1 MADWLEIL
9 LLAVASA
16 FWPTL
21 ILVVVVALR
30 LDHPIRILVFF
41 VAGALLTTISIGLA
55 IVFALD
61 GTSLATGTNRSL
73 SAAVY
78 LVAGV
83 LSLLAAGA
91 LWRIAGRP
99 RKPKPPR
106 TKPSLAERSVE
117 RGAPVAFVA
126 GIVLNIIPG
135 TFPFV
140 ALVDIAKLDV
150 GNAAKVATVVVFYVI
165 MLAFAE
171 VPIVAYLVAPE
182 RTILATNAFNDW
194 LSRNGKHLAAGILAV
209 VGLYLVARGLVKL

>member
-30 LDHPIRILVFF
+30 LEHPTRILVFF

-61 GTSLATGTNRSL
+61 GTSVATGSNRSL
-73 SAAVY
+73 DAGIY
-78 LVAGV
+78 LVVGV

-91 LWRIAGRP
+91 LWQSGRRP

-106 TKPSLAERSVE
+106 TRPSLAERSIE
-117 RGAPVAFVA
+117 RGAPVAFATGV
-126 GIVLNIIPG
+126 VLNIIPG

-150 GNAAKVATVVVFYVI
+150 GNASKVAAVVVFYVI

-182 RTILATNAFNDW
+182 RTIAATNAFNDW
-194 LSRNGKHLAAGILAV
+194 LSRNGRSVAAVALAA
-209 VGLYLVARGLVKL
+209 VGLYLVVRGLVRL

>member
-1 MADWLEIL
+1 VTDWLEIL

-30 LDHPIRILVFF
+30 LEHPIRILVFF

-55 IVFALD
+55 IVFALE
-61 GTSLATGTNRSL
+61 GTSLASGSNRSIG
-73 SAAVY
+73 AGVY
-78 LVAGV
+78 LVAGA
-83 LSLLAAGA
+83 LSLAAAGV
-91 LWRIAGRP
+91 LWRSARRP
-99 RKPKPPR
+99 RKPKPPK
-106 TKPSLAERSVE
+106 TQPSLAERSVE

-150 GNAAKVATVVVFYVI
+150 GDAAKVAAVVVFYVI

-171 VPIVAYLVAPE
+171 VPIVAYLIAPA
-182 RTILATNAFNDW
+182 RTISATNAFNDW
-194 LSRNGKHLAAGILAV
+194 LTRNGRRVAAVVLAV
-209 VGLYLVARGLVKL
+209 VGAYLVVRGLLRL

>member
-1 MADWLEIL
+1 VPNWLEIL

-30 LDHPIRILVFF
+30 LEHPIRILVFF

-55 IVFALD
+55 IVFTLD
-61 GTSLATGTNRSL
+61 GTTVASGSSRSV
-73 SAAVY
+73 SAGIY
-78 LVAGV
+78 LVAGL

-91 LWRIAGRP
+91 LWRIGGRP

-106 TKPSLAERSVE
+106 TTPSLAERSVE
-117 RGAPVAFVA
+117 RGAPVAFAA
-126 GIVLNIIPG
+126 GVVLNIIPG

-140 ALVDIAKLDV
+140 ALVDIARLDV
-150 GNAAKVATVVVFYVI
+150 GDAAKVASVVVFYGI

-171 VPIVAYLVAPE
+171 VPIVAYSIAPE
-182 RTILATNAFNDW
+182 RTIAATNAFNDW
-194 LSRNGKHLAAGILAV
+194 LSRNGRRVAAAMLAV
-209 VGLYLVARGLVKL
+209 VGLYLAVRGLVRL

>member
-1 MADWLEIL
+1 MGDWLEIL

-30 LDHPIRILVFF
+30 LEHPIRILVYF

-55 IVFALD
+55 IVFTLQ
-61 GTSLATGTNRSL
+61 GTSAASGSNRSV

-78 LVAGV
+78 LVAGF
-83 LSLLAAGA
+83 LSLLTAAA
-91 LWRIAGRP
+91 LWRSGGRP

-117 RGAPVAFVA
+117 GGAPVAFGA
-126 GIVLNIIPG
+126 GVVLNIIPG

-140 ALVDIAKLDV
+140 ALLDIARLDV
-150 GNAAKVATVVVFYVI
+150 SNAAKVAAVVVFYVI

-171 VPIVAYLVAPE
+171 IPIVAYLVAPE
-182 RTILATNAFNDW
+182 RTIAVTNAFNDW
-194 LSRNGKHLAAGILAV
+194 LSRNGRRVAAGVLGV
-209 VGLYLVARGLVKL
+209 VGLYLVVRGLVKL

>member
-1 MADWLEIL
+1 MPNWLEIL

-21 ILVVVVALR
+21 IVVVVVALR

-61 GTSLATGTNRSL
+61 GTSVASGSNRSV
-73 SAAVY
+73 SAGIY
-78 LVAGV
+78 LVAGA
-83 LSLLAAGA
+83 LSILAAGA
-91 LWRIAGRP
+91 LWRYGGRP
-99 RKPKPPR
+99 REPKPPR
-106 TKPSLAERSVE
+106 TQPSLAERSIE
-117 RGAPVAFVA
+117 RGAPVAFAA
-126 GIVLNIIPG
+126 GVVLNIIPG

-150 GNAAKVATVVVFYVI
+150 GDAAKVAAVVVFYVI

-171 VPIVAYLVAPE
+171 VPIVAYAIAPE
-182 RTILATNAFNDW
+182 RTIAATTAFNEW
-194 LSRNGKHLAAGILAV
+194 LARNGRRVAAVVLAA
-209 VGLYLVARGLVKL
+209 VGAYLVVRGLVKL

>member
-61 GTSLATGTNRSL
+61 GTSVAAGTNHSL
-73 SAAVY
+73 SAGIY
-78 LVAGV
+78 LVAGL
-83 LSLLAAGA
+83 LSLLAAIA
-91 LWRIAGRP
+91 LWRMGKRP
-99 RKPKPPR
+99 PKPKPPS

-117 RGAPVAFVA
+117 RGAAVAFVA
-126 GIVLNIIPG
+126 GIVLNIFPG

-140 ALVDIAKLDV
+140 ALVDIAKQDV
-150 GNAAKVATVVVFYVI
+150 SNAAKVAAVVVFYVI

-171 VPIVAYLVAPE
+171 VPIVAYLIAPQ
-182 RTILATNAFNDW
+182 RTIAATNAFNDW
-194 LSRNGKHLAAGILAV
+194 LSRNGRRVAAGVLAAI
-209 VGLYLVARGLVKL
+209 GLYLVVRGLVKL

>member
-1 MADWLEIL
+1 VAAWLEIL

-30 LDHPIRILVFF
+30 LEQPIKILVFF

-61 GTSLATGTNRSL
+61 GTTVASGSNHSI
-73 SAAVY
+73 SAGIY
-78 LVAGV
+78 LVVGLV
-83 LSLLAAGA
+83 SLLAGGA
-91 LWRIAGRP
+91 LWRAGGKP
-99 RKPKPPR
+99 RKPKPP
-106 TKPSLAERSVE
+106 KKGPSLAERSVE
-117 RGAPVAFVA
+117 RGAPVAFAA

-140 ALVDIAKLDV
+140 ALVDIARLDV
-150 GNAAKVATVVVFYVI
+150 GNAAKVGAVVVFYVI

-171 VPIVAYLVAPE
+171 VPIVAYLVSPA
-182 RTILATNAFNDW
+182 RTIAATNAFNDW
-194 LSRNGKHLAAGILAV
+194 LTRNGRRVAAGVLAV
-209 VGLYLVARGLVKL
+209 VGAYLVVRGLIKL

>member
-1 MADWLEIL
+1 MADWFEIL

-30 LDHPIRILVFF
+30 LEHPIRILVFF

-55 IVFALD
+55 IVFTLS
-61 GTSLATGTNRSL
+61 GTTVASGSNRSV
-73 SAAVY
+73 SAGIY
-78 LVAGV
+78 LVAG
-83 LSLLAAGA
+83 LASLLAAGV
-91 LWRIAGRP
+91 LWRIGGRP
-99 RKPKPPR
+99 PKPKAPR

-126 GIVLNIIPG
+126 GIVLNIFPG

-140 ALVDIAKLDV
+140 ALVDIARQGVSDAV
-150 GNAAKVATVVVFYVI
+150 KVAAVVVFYVI

-171 VPIVAYLVAPE
+171 VPIVAYLVAPQ
-182 RTILATNAFNDW
+182 RTIRATNAFNEW
-194 LSRNGKHLAAGILAV
+194 LSRNGRRVAAGVLAA
-209 VGLYLVARGLVKL
+209 VGLYLVVRGLVKL

>member
-1 MADWLEIL
+1 VADWLEIL

-30 LDHPIRILVFF
+30 LEHPIRILVFF

-55 IVFALD
+55 IVFTLD
-61 GTSLATGTNRSL
+61 GTTVGSGSSRSV
-73 SAAVY
+73 SAAIY
-78 LVAGV
+78 LIAGV
-83 LSLLAAGA
+83 LSLVAAA
-91 LWRIAGRP
+91 VLWRIGSRP

-106 TKPSLAERSVE
+106 TRPSLAERSVE
-117 RGAPVAFVA
+117 RGAPVAFAA
-126 GIVLNIIPG
+126 GVVLNIIPG

-140 ALVDIAKLDV
+140 ALVDIARLDV
-150 GNAAKVATVVVFYVI
+150 GDAAKVAAVVVFYVI

-182 RTILATNAFNDW
+182 RTIAATNAFNDW
-194 LSRNGKHLAAGILAV
+194 LARNGRRVAAGVLAA
-209 VGLYLVARGLVKL
+209 VGLYLVVRGLVKL